1 MYNNNVIGFIFTFN
15 LFVFNLDF
23 LCSFF
28 HCILLLDKCRN
39 PSLGLATKT
48 RGCKVA
54 DQVGDPG
61 VTSHA
66 PGSAKSVRESTL
78 TLPW

>member
-1 MYNNNVIGFIFTFN
+1 MKTLTSSSSGGE
-15 LFVFNLDF
+15 
-23 LCSFF
+23 C
-28 HCILLLDKCRN
+28 HN

-54 DQVGDPG
+54 GQKEDPG

-66 PGSAKSVRESTL
+66 PGSAKNVRA
-78 TLPW
+78 